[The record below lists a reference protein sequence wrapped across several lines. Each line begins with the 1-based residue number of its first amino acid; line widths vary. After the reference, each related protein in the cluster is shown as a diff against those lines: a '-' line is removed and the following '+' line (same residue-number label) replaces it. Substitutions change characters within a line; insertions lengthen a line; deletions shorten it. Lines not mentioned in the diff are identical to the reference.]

1 MESYS
6 DYHALVR
13 QGYTYVVDQRAQA
26 DASTSTYFTATQRCF
41 GSSAFIVKIT
51 FNTKETIKI
60 SLVRKVKPKREEF
73 NEKWNG
79 DGLGWTRLKQITN
92 DELEN
97 KTKRTRMVENRE
109 D

>member
-1 MESYS
+1 M
-6 DYHALVR
+6 R
-13 QGYTYVVDQRAQA
+13 
-26 DASTSTYFTATQRCF
+26 
-41 GSSAFIVKIT
+41 
-51 FNTKETIKI
+51 KE
-60 SLVRKVKPKREEF
+60 KPKREEF

-97 KTKRTRMVENRE
+97 KTKRTRMVENGE